1 MEDMSGCRQQ
11 LEALR
16 SQVRT
21 QIDALAVLETAFLQE
36 AEYLSR
42 YEQAR
47 ILGALQDR
55 ITQEVKDMRRMEE
68 SASYSFNRAMLVTGS
83 VKFALFSLM
92 ASAHGTEKHPLSIGL
107 EHASSD
113 FSRTAPFGTV
123 IVAVGPKGMPDD
135 VEVISLSQ
143 SAREQRKA
151 ESEIAAAMEDRGY
164 RLIEPESFL
173 RTLDELKEQ
182 VLKGSVTFPV
192 FDPGLAPH

>member
-1 MEDMSGCRQQ
+1 M
-11 LEALR
+11 
-16 SQVRT
+16 T
-21 QIDALAVLETAFLQE
+21 I
-36 AEYLSR
+36 
-42 YEQAR
+42 
-47 ILGALQDR
+47 
-55 ITQEVKDMRRMEE
+55 
-68 SASYSFNRAMLVTGS
+68 TGS
-83 VKFALFSLM
+83 AKLALWSLI
-92 ASAHGTEKHPLSIGL
+92 AAKRHSKEHPLTIGL
-107 EHASSD
+107 EHAKSD

-151 ESEIAAAMEDRGY
+151 ESEIVAAMEDRGY